1 MVAIHNCF
9 QQVVKRDVAGRYII
23 STFDLIK
30 ELDRLSWHQTLRVAN
45 QWIEMHTTVL
55 RDIMTTAKL

>member
-1 MVAIHNCF
+1 
-9 QQVVKRDVAGRYII
+9 VVKRDVAGRYII